1 MPVAKLGSDQMK
13 SSTFCNMSAS
23 LDANSGGVSTAAMPV
38 RRETGGSLGTA
49 DRATEVPILELRH
62 LYKVF
67 SPHRGRVDEAI
78 AMARTGMPKDEILHQ
93 TGCNV
98 AVRDVSL
105 SIREGEIFVIMG
117 LSGSGKSTLVRH
129 FNRLI
134 EPNCGE
140 LLFRGTDV
148 LRLGSRALREMRRR
162 HIGMVFQSFALLPHK
177 TVLEN
182 VVFGRWIR
190 GDAKTESENVA
201 RDWINGRLGL
211 KGYERKYPDELS
223 GGMRQRVGLARALV
237 SEPDVLLMDEAFSA
251 LDPLIRS
258 EMQDILLEMQAEL
271 KRTIVFITHDLDE
284 AMKIGS
290 RIAIMKDGVVIQV
303 GTPDEIRSAPA
314 NDYVRRFV
322 EAS

>member
-1 MPVAKLGSDQMK
+1 MNTSSLRDVARALESDK
-13 SSTFCNMSAS
+13 PA
-23 LDANSGGVSTAAMPV
+23 LNSGGSPYEGEAAQQ
-38 RRETGGSLGTA
+38 GA
-49 DRATEVPILELRH
+49 DRAWQPDAALLELH
-62 LYKVF
+62 GLYKVF
-67 SPHRGRVDEAI
+67 GPHSRPIRTALEQ
-78 AMARTGMPKDEILHQ
+78 ARAGQSKEQILAA

-105 SIREGEIFVIMG
+105 SVYPGEIFVIMG

-134 EPNCGE
+134 EPTAGQ

-148 LRLGSRALREMRRR
+148 LQLNARQLREMRRF

-182 VVFGRWIR
+182 VTFGRWIR
-190 GDAKTESENVA
+190 GDDPAESREA
-201 RDWINGRLGL
+201 ASAWINGRLGL
-211 KGYERKYPDELS
+211 KGYDHRYPDELS

-237 SEPDVLLMDEAFSA
+237 AEPDVLLMDEAFSA
-251 LDPLIRS
+251 LDPLIRA

-271 KRTIVFITHDLDE
+271 HRTIVFITHDLDE

-290 RIAIMKDGVVIQV
+290 RIAIMKDGEVIQV
-303 GTPDEIRSAPA
+303 GTPEQIRSAPA

-322 EAS
+322 DAR

>member
-1 MPVAKLGSDQMK
+1 MNP
-13 SSTFCNMSAS
+13 STLSNTGTS
-23 LDANSGGVSTAAMPV
+23 LDAESSRVSTGVRAD
-38 RRETGGSLGTA
+38 RREPE
-49 DRATEVPILELRH
+49 ATRGAAGIATDVPILELRH

-67 SPHRGRVDEAI
+67 SPHSGRVDDAI
-78 AMARTGMPKDEILHQ
+78 AMARTGMPKDEILQQ

-134 EPNCGE
+134 EPNAGE

-148 LRLGSRALREMRRR
+148 LRLGARALREMRRH

-190 GDAKTESENVA
+190 GDAKAESDNVA
-201 RDWINGRLGL
+201 RAWINGRLGL

-251 LDPLIRS
+251 LDPLIRC

>member
-1 MPVAKLGSDQMK
+1 MT
-13 SSTFCNMSAS
+13 SSTLCKMNPPLEAEAGIAS
-23 LDANSGGVSTAAMPV
+23 RTDAAVLV
-38 RRETGGSLGTA
+38 ETGGSREAAGNVA
-49 DRATEVPILELRH
+49 GVPILELRH

-67 SPHRGRVDEAI
+67 SPHRGHTAEAI
-78 AMARTGMPKDEILHQ
+78 ALACAGMSKDEILQQ
-93 TGCNV
+93 TACNV

-134 EPNCGE
+134 EPDSGE

-148 LRLGSRALREMRRR
+148 LRLGARALREMRRN

-190 GDAKTESENVA
+190 GDPKVESENVA
-201 RDWINGRLGL
+201 REWINGRLGL

-251 LDPLIRS
+251 LDPLIRG
-258 EMQDILLEMQAEL
+258 EMQDILLDMQAQL
-271 KRTIVFITHDLDE
+271 RRTIVFITHDLDE

-303 GTPDEIRSAPA
+303 GTPEGICNAPA

-322 EAS
+322 EAR

>member
-1 MPVAKLGSDQMK
+1 MK
-13 SSTFCNMSAS
+13 PSTLCNTGTS
-23 LDANSGGVSTAAMPV
+23 LDAESGGVSTGLRSKRHEPETSPVTVGGAA
-38 RRETGGSLGTA
+38 
-49 DRATEVPILELRH
+49 DVPILELRH

-67 SPHRGRVDEAI
+67 SPHRRRVDEAL
-78 AMARTGMPKDEILHQ
+78 AMARTGMPKDDILHQ

-134 EPNCGE
+134 EPNSGE

-148 LRLGSRALREMRRR
+148 LRLGSRALREMRRH

-190 GDAKTESENVA
+190 GDAKAESDNVA

>member
-1 MPVAKLGSDQMK
+1 MTLSILRGLRGLRGLR
-13 SSTFCNMSAS
+13 AS
-23 LDANSGGVSTAAMPV
+23 LDAGARDPAARPASDASPV
-38 RRETGGSLGTA
+38 AGARQDTGAGSAAPGA
-49 DRATEVPILELRH
+49 PILELRH

-67 SPHRGRVDEAI
+67 GGHRRQVESALSLAKQGV
-78 AMARTGMPKDEILHQ
+78 TKDDILQ
-93 TGCNV
+93 RTGCNV

-134 EPNCGE
+134 EPNSGE

-148 LRLGSRALREMRRR
+148 LRLGSRALRDMRRN

-182 VVFGRWIR
+182 VVFGRWVR
-190 GDAKTESENVA
+190 GDPKAESDRVA
-201 RDWINGRLGL
+201 REWINGRLGL
-211 KGYERKYPDELS
+211 KGYEQRYPDELS

-237 SEPDVLLMDEAFSA
+237 SDPDVLLMDEAFSA
-251 LDPLIRS
+251 LDPLIRG
-258 EMQDILLEMQAEL
+258 EMQDILLEMQAVL
-271 KRTIVFITHDLDE
+271 RRTIVFITHDLDE

-290 RIAIMKDGVVIQV
+290 RIAIMKDGAVIQI
-303 GTPDEIRSAPA
+303 GTPDEIRRAPA

-322 EAS
+322 DAR

>member
-1 MPVAKLGSDQMK
+1 MK
-13 SSTFCNMSAS
+13 SSTLRNTRTS
-23 LDANSGGVSTAAMPV
+23 LDDDSAGVSHGQTVA
-38 RRETGGSLGTA
+38 RRESGTA
-49 DRATEVPILELRH
+49 SGAAGRTTDVPILELRH

-78 AMARTGMPKDEILHQ
+78 AMARTGMPKDDILQQ

-134 EPNCGE
+134 EPNSGE

-190 GDAKTESENVA
+190 GDAKAESDNVA

>member
-1 MPVAKLGSDQMK
+1 MTLSTLRVLGASPEAGAGERSTGLAD
-13 SSTFCNMSAS
+13 SSIADVRDDIGASAS
-23 LDANSGGVSTAAMPV
+23 EPGAS
-38 RRETGGSLGTA
+38 
-49 DRATEVPILELRH
+49 ILELRH
-62 LYKVF
+62 MYKVF
-67 SPHRGRVDEAI
+67 GGHRRQLETAL
-78 AMARTGMPKDEILHQ
+78 ALAREGETKDKILNR

-105 SIREGEIFVIMG
+105 SIRQGEIFVIMG

-134 EPNCGE
+134 EPDSGE

-148 LRLGSRALREMRRR
+148 LHLGARALRHMRRYQ
-162 HIGMVFQSFALLPHK
+162 IGMVFQSFALFPHK

-182 VVFGRWIR
+182 VVFGRWVR
-190 GDAKTESENVA
+190 GDPKHESDRVA

-211 KGYERKYPDELS
+211 KGYEHRYPDELS

-251 LDPLIRS
+251 LDPLIRG
-258 EMQDILLEMQAEL
+258 EMQDILLEMQAVMR
-271 KRTIVFITHDLDE
+271 RTIVFITHDLNE

-290 RIAIMKDGVVIQV
+290 RIAIMKDGEVIQV
-303 GTPDEIRSAPA
+303 GTPDEIRLKPE

-322 EAS
+322 EAG

>member
-1 MPVAKLGSDQMK
+1 MK
-13 SSTFCNMSAS
+13 SSTLRNTRAS
-23 LDANSGGVSTAAMPV
+23 LDDDSAAVSHGQTVA
-38 RRETGGSLGTA
+38 RRASGTA
-49 DRATEVPILELRH
+49 PGTAGRTTDVPILELRH

-67 SPHRGRVDEAI
+67 SPHRGRVDEAL
-78 AMARTGMPKDEILHQ
+78 AMARTGMPKDDILQQ

-134 EPNCGE
+134 EPNSGE

-148 LRLGSRALREMRRR
+148 LRLGSHALREMRRR

-190 GDAKTESENVA
+190 GDAKAESDKVA